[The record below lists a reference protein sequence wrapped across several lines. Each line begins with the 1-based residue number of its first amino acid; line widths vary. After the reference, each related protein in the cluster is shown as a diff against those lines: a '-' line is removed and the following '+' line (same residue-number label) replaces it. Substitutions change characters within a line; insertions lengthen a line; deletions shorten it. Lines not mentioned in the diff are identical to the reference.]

1 MAWTGL
7 GCFIQCINSI
17 IWNHNMINR
26 APIYFDIGRLSLYD
40 IAHRRSLNY
49 TTVVHFQAGLGV
61 GIPAASLCINRR
73 LYKIATAKVVMP
85 TRSDNRRAVIIDLLI
100 GIGIPILQM
109 VMREYHQSLLSTYTH
124 AIQSTLFRDIVTTY
138 LKILAPVEKLWSH
151 YRPSSSPTHGPW

>member
-17 IWNHNMINR
+17 IWNHNVINR
-26 APIYFDIGRLSLYD
+26 APIYSDIGRLSLYD

-49 TTVVHFQAGLGV
+49 TTVVHFQVGLSV
-61 GIPAASLCINRR
+61 AMPAASLCINRR
-73 LYKIATAKVVMP
+73 LYKIATAKVVMV

-109 VMREYHQSLLSTYTH
+109 IMGEYHQLFTSTDRLL
-124 AIQSTLFRDIVTTY
+124 
-138 LKILAPVEKLWSH
+138 
-151 YRPSSSPTHGPW
+151 